1 MLKGKEEKQ
10 YAGEFE
16 IAEFHQCLVF
26 GISFEYSRNR
36 KCNSLHLTL
45 LLSQDSIYRLKVA
58 FNKEFGDTFKAKEQE
73 MNRINDRNTRISK
86 ILNDLN
92 FTEQLL
98 TVEWSLEEKPEEVLT
113 VKDSEVTLSLS
124 FPIFEGIQCPEFE
137 SQWNPFWFSRNF
149 LSFFTKSSFGFEGM
163 FVHVFGKM
171 NPNIGYKRFMF
182 LLSNI
187 IYCINV
193 SIVYYATFT

>member
-1 MLKGKEEKQ
+1 MAFNNFCSILFMLKGKEEKL

-16 IAEFHQCLVF
+16 IAEFHQRLVF
-26 GISFEYSRNR
+26 RINFEYSRNR

-92 FTEQLL
+92 FREQLL

-124 FPIFEGIQCPEFE
+124 FPIFDG
-137 SQWNPFWFSRNF
+137 
-149 LSFFTKSSFGFEGM
+149 T
-163 FVHVFGKM
+163 
-171 NPNIGYKRFMF
+171 
-182 LLSNI
+182 
-187 IYCINV
+187 
-193 SIVYYATFT
+193 